1 MLEGPINMAK
11 LASSERLFHRQ
22 ASSQVRRSA
31 TAEIVCAQR
40 AAETLRPPGRRLI
53 DDRYAKYFLAA
64 GAYRFLT
71 ASRLTAAVTRRAFDR
86 IYPGYMAIVLLR
98 NRWYE
103 AELERAL
110 AGGVEQIV
118 LLGAGYDTTSLRLD
132 LGRATLFEVDAPP
145 TQQAK
150 REVIRRQG
158 LPDHAVRYVPCDFEH
173 DMLSERLRENG
184 FDAHARSLVAWW
196 GVSFFLSK
204 DAVHQTMTDVAS
216 LTAPGSRFLFDYLDS
231 SVVAGTTGFRG
242 ARRARAAVARRG
254 EAYRF
259 GLQRDEARQLVTSF
273 GFEAEENLSITDLA
287 QLFGPFP
294 YRTDDFF
301 GVITGR
307 RVAR

>member
-1 MLEGPINMAK
+1 MAK
-11 LASSERLFHRQ
+11 LASSERLSYRQ
-22 ASSQVRRSA
+22 ASGQVRRSA
-31 TAEIVCAQR
+31 TAQIVCAQR
-40 AAETLRPPGRRLI
+40 AAETLRPLGRRLI
-53 DDRYAKYFLAA
+53 DDPYARYFLTT
-64 GAYRFLT
+64 GAYRLLT
-71 ASRLTAAVTRRAFDR
+71 ANRLTAAVTRRGFDR

-103 AELERAL
+103 AALGRAL
-110 AGGVEQIV
+110 ADGVEQIV
-118 LLGAGYDTTSLRLD
+118 LLGAGYDTTSLRLG

-158 LPDHAVRYVPCDFEH
+158 LPDHAVRYVPCDFER
-173 DMLSERLRENG
+173 DTLSERLAEHG
-184 FDAHARSLVAWW
+184 FDTHARSLVAWW
-196 GVSFFLSK
+196 GVSFFLSE
-204 DAVHQTMTDVAS
+204 DAVHKTMTDVAS

-231 SVVAGTTGFRG
+231 GVVDGTTVFRG

-259 GLQRDEARQLVTSF
+259 GLSREEARNLVTSF
-273 GFEAEENLSITDLA
+273 GFEVEENLSITDLA